1 MTTDT
6 YRNLPPLVAVVGPTG
21 IGKTALAIELAQQL
35 NGEIVGADS
44 RQVYREMEIG
54 TAKPTRAE
62 QAAVPHQLIDMVAP
76 DEPFSLAMYYDTA
89 TSAIGEMTSRGKLP
103 LLVGGTGQYLQA
115 VLEGWQIPRVAPD
128 WERRAAWEAQAASAG
143 VATLY
148 AQLALIDP
156 RAAQGIM
163 PNNLRRIIR
172 ALEVYAVTGRPISE
186 QQTKVPPPYRI
197 TTLWL
202 DLEREQLYPRLD
214 ARVERMMELGLLE
227 EVTRLVEH
235 GYDWAL
241 PAMSSLGYRE
251 WQPYFAGQAKV
262 ADCVERLKFNTHN
275 FVRKQ
280 TSWFKRLPNI
290 QRIKAD
296 GDVLRAVLAAYK
308 A

>member
-1 MTTDT
+1 M
-6 YRNLPPLVAVVGPTG
+6 PPLVAVVGPTG
-21 IGKTALAIELAQQL
+21 IGKTAVAIELAQRL

-62 QAAVPHQLIDMVAP
+62 QAAVPHRLIDVVAP
-76 DEPFSLAMYYDTA
+76 NEPFSLAMYYDAA
-89 TSAIGEMTSRGKLP
+89 TDAIADITRRGKLP

-115 VLEGWQIPRVAPD
+115 VLEGWQIPRVAPN
-128 WERRAAWEAQAASAG
+128 WARRAAWEAQAATEG

-148 AQLALIDP
+148 AHLALIDP
-156 RAAQGIM
+156 LAAQGIM

-186 QQTKVPPPYRI
+186 RQTKVPPPYRI

-202 DLEREQLYPRLD
+202 DVERDQLYPRLD
-214 ARVERMMELGLLE
+214 ARVERMMGLGLLQ
-227 EVTRLVEH
+227 EVTSLVER
-235 GYDWAL
+235 GYDWSL

-251 WQPYFAGQAKV
+251 WQPYFMGEATV
-262 ADCVERLKFNTHN
+262 AACVERLKFNTHN

-280 TSWFKRLPNI
+280 TSWFKRLPKL
-290 QRIKAD
+290 QRISAE
-296 GDVLRAVLAAYK
+296 GDVLWKALAAYHT
-308 A
+308 